1 MEILSQQVS
10 SFALLQSLAESLTQ
24 AEVVLVLAAA
34 DELPDLVSTWARD
47 LLGGSS
53 SWSRGSCCCG
63 GGAASTEHPS
73 DGTTSHMTN
82 GRAHCHTSCSGRHL
96 SHQTRLLGSSG
107 GRGHSTGSSSHRSR
121 GRSWS
126 WSRGRSRG
134 RLRGGCCRGRS
145 WGRRGRGSGG

>member
-47 LLGGSS
+47 LLGGGS

-73 DGTTSHMTN
+73 DGATSHMTHS
-82 GRAHCHTSCSGRHL
+82 RAHCHTSCSGRHL
-96 SHQTRLLGSSG
+96 SHQTRLLGSSR
-107 GRGHSTGSSSHRSR
+107 GRGHSTGSSSHRCR
-121 GRSWS
+121 GRSSCRS
-126 WSRGRSRG
+126 WSSRSRSGSGGGCRGRSRW
-134 RLRGGCCRGRS
+134 RRS
-145 WGRRGRGSGG
+145 